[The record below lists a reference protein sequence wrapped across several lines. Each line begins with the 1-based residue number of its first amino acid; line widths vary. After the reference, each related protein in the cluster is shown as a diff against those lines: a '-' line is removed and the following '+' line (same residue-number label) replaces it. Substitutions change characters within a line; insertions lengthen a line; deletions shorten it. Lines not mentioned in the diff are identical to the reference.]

1 MRACTEHAKQQTIT
15 CQETWPSNKQTR
27 PRALLEYEI
36 PPILGGIPAL
46 KLLPRGPCPSPD
58 LRLHHA
64 PPAPSRALLESPKEG
79 GVALAVRARGG
90 AYEHSAPSDDGDEC
104 VVLAGRGGGTPLLR
118 PWCMLWRVCAT
129 TVMWAGGAGRRRTF
143 YWIAFFLSIAE
154 HAPFAPC

>member
-46 KLLPRGPCPSPD
+46 KLLPRGPCPSPY

-79 GVALAVRARGG
+79 GGLRWQCVRVGGHTNIQHHPMMVMNAL
-90 AYEHSAPSDDGDEC
+90 C
-104 VVLAGRGGGTPLLR
+104 
-118 PWCMLWRVCAT
+118 
-129 TVMWAGGAGRRRTF
+129 
-143 YWIAFFLSIAE
+143 
-154 HAPFAPC
+154 